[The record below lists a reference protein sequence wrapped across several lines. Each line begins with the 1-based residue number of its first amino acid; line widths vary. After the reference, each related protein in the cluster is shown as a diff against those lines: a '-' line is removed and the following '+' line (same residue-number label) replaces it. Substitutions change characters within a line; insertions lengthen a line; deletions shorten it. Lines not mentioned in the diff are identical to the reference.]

1 MYVCM
6 RQILSGLYIGT
17 AIVPVSH
24 KTLIAL
30 ASAQKTASFQDG
42 VDRGVGDK
50 GHQIRHWIGWYGMV
64 RDGMHRRNGYQP
76 STRLVM
82 E

>member
-30 ASAQKTASFQDG
+30 ASAQKTASFQNG

-50 GHQIRHWIGWYGMV
+50 GHQIRLDWMVWYGMGWTDTMISARHETCYGV
-64 RDGMHRRNGYQP
+64 V
-76 STRLVM
+76 S
-82 E
+82 